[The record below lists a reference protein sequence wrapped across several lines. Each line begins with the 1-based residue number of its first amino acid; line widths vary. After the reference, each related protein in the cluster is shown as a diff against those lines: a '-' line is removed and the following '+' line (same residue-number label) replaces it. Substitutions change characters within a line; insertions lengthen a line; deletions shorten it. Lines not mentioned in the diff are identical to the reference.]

1 MKTRPEVLQLHICTL
16 LQTRPFVEVST
27 LHSEAIK
34 GMEGVKIE
42 TNGTSLIIT
51 SNHPQG

>member
-1 MKTRPEVLQLHICTL
+1 MKTTSAQMQAEIRTL

-34 GMEGVKIE
+34 GMEGVRITETTNILKIE
-42 TNGTSLIIT
+42 KV
-51 SNHPQG
+51 

>member
-1 MKTRPEVLQLHICTL
+1 MKTTRAQMQSHIRTL

-51 SNHPQG
+51 KTP